1 MSNSQS
7 TSSSTIVSE
16 PDAISYWDQKL
27 KALDDRLRAYGH
39 TVTVTAASDGEEL
52 TVSIPQGMKFS
63 RMEGMERQIN
73 ARFATPSTARN
84 TTDLP
89 PSPSRRR
96 KSSSTF
102 PQ

>member
-1 MSNSQS
+1 MSNNK
-7 TSSSTIVSE
+7 
-16 PDAISYWDQKL
+16 PISPQEQEERIASWETKL
-27 KALDDRLRAYGH
+27 RALDDRLRASGR
-39 TVTVTAASDGEEL
+39 TVEVMEASDGQEL

-96 KSSSTF
+96 KSSSTL